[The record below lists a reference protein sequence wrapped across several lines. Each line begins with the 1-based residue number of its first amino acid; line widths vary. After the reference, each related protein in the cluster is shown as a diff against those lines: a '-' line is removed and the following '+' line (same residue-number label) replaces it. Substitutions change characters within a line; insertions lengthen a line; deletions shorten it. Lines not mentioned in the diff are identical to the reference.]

1 MIATKAILFLLVRE
15 AALKNSSS
23 DRTQYLPSFA
33 PGSYNDCRG
42 RQRGMLPFDNR
53 RTAIRIVSEILGI
66 LRLGEAGK
74 TEVMYTVKLSYHQT
88 QTYLGWLSDIGLI
101 RQIVG
106 EGDTTRY
113 RITSN
118 GLDLLG
124 KIEQVQEML
133 RVDEVPAI
141 LTAPR
146 LSFEEK
152 PKSGI
157 TRRLRGTF
165 HDGR

>member
-1 MIATKAILFLLVRE
+1 
-15 AALKNSSS
+15 
-23 DRTQYLPSFA
+23 
-33 PGSYNDCRG
+33 
-42 RQRGMLPFDNR
+42 MLPFDNR

-106 EGDTTRY
+106 EGNTTRH

-141 LTAPR
+141 LTSPR

-157 TRRLRGTF
+157 IRRLRGTRR
-165 HDGR
+165 DGR